1 MILLTLQIDHVY
13 VGYVPFVV
21 VTIPTLFPLLYH
33 MLSDIL
39 TGVAILVTL
48 MEGELLVFSG
58 RPLVVMGFV
67 FLGIWCSVFAF
78 LSFSLLA
85 IVFFVII
92 ERCFKKR
99 SINVLLI

>member
-21 VTIPTLFPLLYH
+21 VTIYRPFSPFCI

-48 MEGELLVFSG
+48 MERELLVSSG

-67 FLGIWCSVFAF
+67 FLGIWCSV
-78 LSFSLLA
+78 
-85 IVFFVII
+85 
-92 ERCFKKR
+92 
-99 SINVLLI
+99 